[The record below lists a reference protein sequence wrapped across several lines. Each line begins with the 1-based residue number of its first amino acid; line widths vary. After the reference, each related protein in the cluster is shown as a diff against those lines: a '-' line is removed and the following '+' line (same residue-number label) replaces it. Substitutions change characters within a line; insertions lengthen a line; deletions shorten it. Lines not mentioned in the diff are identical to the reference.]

1 MKPLNKKSM
10 NILNK
15 YIYYILF
22 LCGAFSLRAQE
33 ITQPGPKQEIP
44 IILRNALIHPGNG
57 KPAFTAD
64 LLIDNG
70 KIQKIGEVRETFKR
84 SEDIDLKGKSIYPGL
99 IALNTQ
105 LGLAEIEAARPT
117 IDTRERGDF
126 NAGLR
131 SLVAYNTDS
140 RVIGTVRSN
149 GILLAQTITQS
160 GIIKGTSALVQ
171 LDAWNWEDAAYAGGD
186 NALCIQ
192 WPQGKDAATAI
203 EQLELFFAK
212 AKARMESGNASEPD
226 LNLDAL
232 IPVLKG
238 ERKVFIQV
246 QQAPEILQTF
256 AFAEKFGLSIVLTGA
271 YEAWKV
277 KEELARKNIPVVLS
291 EVHRLPGQDE
301 EVPDQA
307 FQNPAILHQAGVKVC
322 LSVEGFWQV
331 RNLPFMAGTAAAY
344 GISKEQALEMIT
356 LNPARCLGVDAICG
370 SIEVG
375 KDANIVVSSGDL
387 LDMKSSIVER
397 ALIQGR
403 WVNLDNK
410 QKQLYRKYGGE

>member
-1 MKPLNKKSM
+1 M

-15 YIYYILF
+15 YIYYTLF
-22 LCGAFSLRAQE
+22 LCGALSLRAQE

-44 IILRNALIHPGNG
+44 IILRNAVIHPGNG
-57 KPAFTAD
+57 SPAFTAD
-64 LLIDNG
+64 ILINNG

-192 WPQGKDAATAI
+192 WPQGKEAATAI
-203 EQLELFFAK
+203 EQLELFFT
-212 AKARMESGNASEPD
+212 KARARMDDGTPKEPD

-246 QQAPEILQTF
+246 QQAPEILQAL
-256 AFAEKFGLSIVLTGA
+256 AFAEKFKISLVLTGA

-277 KEELARKNIPVVLS
+277 KEELARRNIPVVLA
-291 EVHRLPGQDE
+291 EVHRLPAQDE
-301 EVPDQA
+301 ESPEQP
-307 FQNPAILHQAGVKVC
+307 FQNPAILTQAGVKVS
-322 LSVEGFWQV
+322 LSVDGFWQV

-356 LNPARCLGVDAICG
+356 LNPARCLGIEAMSG

-375 KDANIVVSSGDL
+375 KDANLVISSGDL
-387 LDMKSSIVER
+387 LDMKTSIVEK

-410 QKQLYRKYGGE
+410 QKQLYEKYRKK

>member
-1 MKPLNKKSM
+1 
-10 NILNK
+10 
-15 YIYYILF
+15 
-22 LCGAFSLRAQE
+22 
-33 ITQPGPKQEIP
+33 
-44 IILRNALIHPGNG
+44 
-57 KPAFTAD
+57 
-64 LLIDNG
+64 
-70 KIQKIGEVRETFKR
+70 
-84 SEDIDLKGKSIYPGL
+84 
-99 IALNTQ
+99 
-105 LGLAEIEAARPT
+105 
-117 IDTRERGDF
+117 
-126 NAGLR
+126 
-131 SLVAYNTDS
+131 VAYNTDS

-192 WPQGKDAATAI
+192 WPQGKEAATAI
-203 EQLELFFAK
+203 EQLELFFT
-212 AKARMESGNASEPD
+212 KARARMDDGTPKEPD

-246 QQAPEILQTF
+246 QQAPEILQAL
-256 AFAEKFGLSIVLTGA
+256 AFAEKFKISLVLTGA

-277 KEELARKNIPVVLS
+277 KEELARRNIPVVLA
-291 EVHRLPGQDE
+291 EVHRLPAQDE
-301 EVPDQA
+301 ESPEQP
-307 FQNPAILHQAGVKVC
+307 FQNPAILTQAGVKVS
-322 LSVEGFWQV
+322 LSVDGFWQV

-356 LNPARCLGVDAICG
+356 LNPARCLGIEAMSG

-375 KDANIVVSSGDL
+375 KDANLVISSGDL
-387 LDMKSSIVER
+387 LDMKTSIVEK

-410 QKQLYRKYGGE
+410 QKQLYEKYRKK

>member
-1 MKPLNKKSM
+1 M

-15 YIYYILF
+15 YIYYILL
-22 LCGAFSLRAQE
+22 LCGTISLRAQE

-44 IILRNALIHPGNG
+44 IILRNAVIHPGNG
-57 KPAFTAD
+57 SPAFTAD
-64 LLIDNG
+64 ILIDNG

-84 SEDIDLKGKSIYPGL
+84 SEDIDLKGKSIYPDL

-149 GILLAQTITQS
+149 GILLAQTVTQT
-160 GIIKGTSALVQ
+160 GILKGISALVQ

-203 EQLELFFAK
+203 EQLELFFT
-212 AKARMESGNASEPD
+212 KARARMDDVAPKEPD

-232 IPVLKG
+232 LPVLKG

-246 QQAPEILQTF
+246 QQAPEILQAL
-256 AFAEKFGLSIVLTGA
+256 AFAEKFKLSLVLTGA

-277 KEELARKNIPVVLS
+277 KEELARRNIPVVLA
-291 EVHRLPGQDE
+291 EVHRLPAQDE
-301 EVPDQA
+301 ESPEQP
-307 FQNPAILHQAGVKVC
+307 FQNPAILTQAGVKVS
-322 LSVEGFWQV
+322 LSVDGFWQV

-356 LNPARCLGVDAICG
+356 LNPARCLGIEAMSG

-375 KDANIVVSSGDL
+375 KDANLVISNGDL